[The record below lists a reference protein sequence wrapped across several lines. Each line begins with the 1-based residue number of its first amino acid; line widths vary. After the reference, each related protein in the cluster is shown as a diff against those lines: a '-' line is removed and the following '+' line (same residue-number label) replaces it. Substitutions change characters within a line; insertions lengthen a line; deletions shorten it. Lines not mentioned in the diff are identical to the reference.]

1 MILRPSGPRT
11 RSSQQPTILSLP
23 FNGAPRNTTLLYA
36 AETPRFNTPV
46 PTLNAPKPPR
56 SRQKIN
62 YSVPAP
68 LNVGGQKQ
76 STNREHPT
84 DIPTNNSTVPSAD
97 KTIQAH
103 ETYSP
108 PPERLQPSQSNPTPP
123 TGNDPIRETI
133 NKLTSGSSSG
143 VTVTSTTSHS
153 SSTDSSNSPPFAHP
167 KDFSDEFLEEI
178 DCLGEGAGGAVH
190 KVRDKRSG
198 AVYARKT
205 ITTRE
210 VAVKHVVRE
219 LSVISSTHHVNIVQC
234 YGVYMSPSS
243 SEVKIVMEDCEG
255 GSLEAVGK
263 KITERGAVVGEKIAG
278 RLAEGVSW
286 LFKKCSY
293 MLQLT
298 DQQRFQ
304 ILQGLAYL
312 HTKKTIHRD
321 IKPSNILLSREGVVK
336 LCDFGV
342 SGELVNSK
350 VGTFTGTFRYMAV
363 SHYLSSY
370 CLVFFNLNSLFLSRK
385 GS

>member
-11 RSSQQPTILSLP
+11 RSSQQPTVLSLP
-23 FNGAPRNTTLLYA
+23 YNGAPRNTTLLYSD
-36 AETPRFNTPV
+36 TPRFNTPV

-68 LNVGGQKQ
+68 LSVAPLNVGGSKL
-76 STNREHPT
+76 STSNPT
-84 DIPTNNSTVPSAD
+84 DSDNPTTTNSTVPSAD
-97 KTIQAH
+97 KTIQAN

-108 PPERLQPSQSNPTPP
+108 EARLQPSQSNPIPTS

-143 VTVTSTTSHS
+143 ATVTSASS
-153 SSTDSSNSPPFAHP
+153 YSSTADSSNSPSFVHP
-167 KDFSDEFLEEI
+167 KDFSDEVLEEM

-263 KITERGAVVGEKIAG
+263 KIKERGAVVGEKIAG

-286 LFKKCSY
+286 AFFKKLY
-293 MLQLT
+293 FYVANQLINNVS
-298 DQQRFQ
+298 RF
-304 ILQGLAYL
+304 
-312 HTKKTIHRD
+312 
-321 IKPSNILLSREGVVK
+321 
-336 LCDFGV
+336 
-342 SGELVNSK
+342 SK
-350 VGTFTGTFRYMAV
+350 VLLICTPKRLFIATSSLLISF
-363 SHYLSSY
+363 SHEKGSSN
-370 CLVFFNLNSLFLSRK
+370 CVTSAFLENSLILKSGPLQAR
-385 GS
+385 SSIWR

>member
-1 MILRPSGPRT
+1 MMLKPSGPRT
-11 RSSQQPTILSLP
+11 RTSSSHQPTILSLP
-23 FNGAPRNTTLLYA
+23 YNGAPRKDTLLSSD
-36 AETPRFNTPV
+36 TPRFNTPV

-68 LNVGGQKQ
+68 LNASVGGQKP
-76 STNREHPT
+76 STNNPT
-84 DIPTNNSTVPSAD
+84 DKSIKNSTVSSAAD
-97 KTIQAH
+97 KTIQPH

-108 PPERLQPSQSNPTPP
+108 EARLQPSHSNPIPR

-133 NKLTSGSSSG
+133 SKISIGTSGSSAG
-143 VTVTSTTSHS
+143 ATVTSITSCP

-167 KDFSDEFLEEI
+167 KDFSDEVLEEI

-198 AVYARKT
+198 FVYARKT

-263 KITERGAVVGEKIAG
+263 KIKERGAVVGEKIAG
-278 RLAEGVSW
+278 RLAEGVSCYV
-286 LFKKCSY
+286 LICCN
-293 MLQLT
+293 QLM
-298 DQQRFQ
+298 QQRF
-304 ILQGLAYL
+304 
-312 HTKKTIHRD
+312 
-321 IKPSNILLSREGVVK
+321 
-336 LCDFGV
+336 
-342 SGELVNSK
+342 
-350 VGTFTGTFRYMAV
+350 
-363 SHYLSSY
+363 
-370 CLVFFNLNSLFLSRK
+370 
-385 GS
+385 

>member
-11 RSSQQPTILSLP
+11 RSSQQPTMLSLP
-23 FNGAPRNTTLLYA
+23 ISNGAPRNTTLLYSD
-36 AETPRFNTPV
+36 TPRFNTPV

-56 SRQKIN
+56 SRHKIN

-68 LNVGGQKQ
+68 LNVVRQKP
-76 STNREHPT
+76 SSDSNTTT
-84 DIPTNNSTVPSAD
+84 DSSTNNSTVPSTD

-108 PPERLQPSQSNPTPP
+108 EAHLQPPQSTPIPPTG

-133 NKLTSGSSSG
+133 NKLSIGTSSSSSG
-143 VTVTSTTSHS
+143 NGPTATSATSYS
-153 SSTDSSNSPPFAHP
+153 SSADSSNSPSFAHP
-167 KDFSDEFLEEI
+167 KDFSDEVLEEI

-243 SEVKIVMEDCEG
+243 SEVKIVMEECEG

-263 KITERGAVVGEKIAG
+263 KIKERGAVVGEKIAG
-278 RLAEGVSW
+278 RLAEGVSCYVLIYCNQLINNASRFFKVLLICIPKR
-286 LFKKCSY
+286 LF
-293 MLQLT
+293 
-298 DQQRFQ
+298 
-304 ILQGLAYL
+304 IA
-312 HTKKTIHRD
+312 I
-321 IKPSNILLSREGVVK
+321 SNLPIS
-336 LCDFGV
+336 
-342 SGELVNSK
+342 
-350 VGTFTGTFRYMAV
+350 
-363 SHYLSSY
+363 
-370 CLVFFNLNSLFLSRK
+370 FFHEK
-385 GS
+385 GSSNCVTLAFLESSLILKSGPLRARSSIWR

>member
-23 FNGAPRNTTLLYA
+23 LNGAPRNTTLLYPDA
-36 AETPRFNTPV
+36 PRFNTPV

-68 LNVGGQKQ
+68 LNGQKP
-76 STNREHPT
+76 STNNAT
-84 DIPTNNSTVPSAD
+84 DNSTNNSTVPSAD

-108 PPERLQPSQSNPTPP
+108 EARLQPPQSNPILH

-133 NKLTSGSSSG
+133 NKLTSGSSG
-143 VTVTSTTSHS
+143 ATVTSATPS
-153 SSTDSSNSPPFAHP
+153 SSTDSSNSPSFAHP
-167 KDFSDEFLEEI
+167 KDFSDEVLEEI

-219 LSVISSTHHVNIVQC
+219 VSVISSTHHVNIVQC

-243 SEVKIVMEDCEG
+243 SEVKIVMEECEG

-263 KITERGAVVGEKIAG
+263 KIKERGAVVGEKIAG

-286 LFKKCSY
+286 FFLICCNQLINNAASRFFKV
-293 MLQLT
+293 
-298 DQQRFQ
+298 
-304 ILQGLAYL
+304 
-312 HTKKTIHRD
+312 
-321 IKPSNILLSREGVVK
+321 LLICTLKRPFIATLNLPIS
-336 LCDFGV
+336 F
-342 SGELVNSK
+342 
-350 VGTFTGTFRYMAV
+350 
-363 SHYLSSY
+363 SH
-370 CLVFFNLNSLFLSRK
+370 VK
-385 GS
+385 GSSNCVTSAFLESSLILKSGPLRARSSIWR

>member
-11 RSSQQPTILSLP
+11 RSSGSQQPTILSLP
-23 FNGAPRNTTLLYA
+23 FNGTPRNATLLYND
-36 AETPRFNTPV
+36 TPRFNTPV

-68 LNVGGQKQ
+68 LNAGGQNL
-76 STNREHPT
+76 STNRE
-84 DIPTNNSTVPSAD
+84 IPADNSTNVPSAD

-108 PPERLQPSQSNPTPP
+108 QPLQPSQSNPMPP
-123 TGNDPIRETI
+123 TGTGNDPIRETI
-133 NKLTSGSSSG
+133 NKLTSGSSSCA
-143 VTVTSTTSHS
+143 TVTSSTSYS
-153 SSTDSSNSPPFAHP
+153 SSTNSSSSSPSFTHP
-167 KDFSDEFLEEI
+167 KYFSDEVFEEI
-178 DCLGEGAGGAVH
+178 VCLGEGAGGAVH

-286 LFKKCSY
+286 LFLFYYKKVSY
-293 MLQLT
+293 MFTT
-298 DQQRFQ
+298 DERRF
-304 ILQGLAYL
+304 
-312 HTKKTIHRD
+312 
-321 IKPSNILLSREGVVK
+321 
-336 LCDFGV
+336 
-342 SGELVNSK
+342 
-350 VGTFTGTFRYMAV
+350 
-363 SHYLSSY
+363 
-370 CLVFFNLNSLFLSRK
+370 
-385 GS
+385 

>member
-1 MILRPSGPRT
+1 MLLKPSGPRT

-23 FNGAPRNTTLLYA
+23 YNGAPRNTTLLYSD
-36 AETPRFNTPV
+36 TPRFNTPV

-68 LNVGGQKQ
+68 LNVAPLNAGGQKL
-76 STNREHPT
+76 STTNPT
-84 DIPTNNSTVPSAD
+84 DPDNLTTTKSTVPSTD

-108 PPERLQPSQSNPTPP
+108 EARLQPSQSNLIPP
-123 TGNDPIRETI
+123 TSGNDPIRETI

-143 VTVTSTTSHS
+143 ATVTSASSYSSTT
-153 SSTDSSNSPPFAHP
+153 TDSSSSPSFAHP
-167 KDFSDEFLEEI
+167 KDYSDEVLEEL

-210 VAVKHVVRE
+210 VTVKHVVRE

-243 SEVKIVMEDCEG
+243 SEVKIVMENCEG

-263 KITERGAVVGEKIAG
+263 KIKERGAVVGEKIAG
-278 RLAEGVSW
+278 RLAEGVSL
-286 LFKKCSY
+286 LFFYKMFLYVANK
-293 MLQLT
+293 LT
-298 DQQRFQ
+298 NQQRF
-304 ILQGLAYL
+304 
-312 HTKKTIHRD
+312 
-321 IKPSNILLSREGVVK
+321 
-336 LCDFGV
+336 
-342 SGELVNSK
+342 
-350 VGTFTGTFRYMAV
+350 
-363 SHYLSSY
+363 
-370 CLVFFNLNSLFLSRK
+370 
-385 GS
+385 

>member
-1 MILRPSGPRT
+1 MMLKPIGPRT
-11 RSSQQPTILSLP
+11 RSQQPTSLSLP
-23 FNGAPRNTTLLYA
+23 YNGAPRNTTLYA
-36 AETPRFNTPV
+36 DTPRFNTPV

-56 SRQKIN
+56 NRQKIN

-68 LNVGGQKQ
+68 LNAGGRRL
-76 STNREHPT
+76 STNRE
-84 DIPTNNSTVPSAD
+84 IPSDNSTNNSKSAVPSAD
-97 KTIQAH
+97 KTIQPH

-108 PPERLQPSQSNPTPP
+108 ERLKPSQSNPIPP

-133 NKLTSGSSSG
+133 NKLTSASSTG
-143 VTVTSTTSHS
+143 TTATSTTSYPS
-153 SSTDSSNSPPFAHP
+153 SSTDSSNPPSFAHP

-263 KITERGAVVGEKIAG
+263 KITEIGAVVGEKIAG
-278 RLAEGVSW
+278 RLAEGVSCG
-286 LFKKCSY
+286 LFLF

-298 DQQRFQ
+298 DQ
-304 ILQGLAYL
+304 
-312 HTKKTIHRD
+312 
-321 IKPSNILLSREGVVK
+321 
-336 LCDFGV
+336 
-342 SGELVNSK
+342 
-350 VGTFTGTFRYMAV
+350 
-363 SHYLSSY
+363 
-370 CLVFFNLNSLFLSRK
+370 
-385 GS
+385 

>member
-23 FNGAPRNTTLLYA
+23 VNGAPRSTSLLYS
-36 AETPRFNTPV
+36 EPPRFNTPV

-76 STNREHPT
+76 ATNDPT
-84 DIPTNNSTVPSAD
+84 DNSANNSTVPSAD

-108 PPERLQPSQSNPTPP
+108 EARLQPSQSNPIPP

-143 VTVTSTTSHS
+143 ATVTSATSRS
-153 SSTDSSNSPPFAHP
+153 SSTDSSNSPSFAHP
-167 KDFSDEFLEEI
+167 KDFSDDVLEEI

-198 AVYARKT
+198 VVYARKT

-263 KITERGAVVGEKIAG
+263 KIKERGAVVGEKIAG

-286 LFKKCSY
+286 LFHIYSY
-293 MLQLT
+293 SNWSTTFLDSSRSCLSAHQKDHSSRYQTFQYPSFTRRSRQIVWLW
-298 DQQRFQ
+298 RFWR
-304 ILQGLAYL
+304 A
-312 HTKKTIHRD
+312 RW
-321 IKPSNILLSREGVVK
+321 
-336 LCDFGV
+336 F
-342 SGELVNSK
+342 
-350 VGTFTGTFRYMAV
+350 
-363 SHYLSSY
+363 
-370 CLVFFNLNSLFLSRK
+370 
-385 GS
+385 

>member
-11 RSSQQPTILSLP
+11 RSSQQPTVLSLP
-23 FNGAPRNTTLLYA
+23 YNGAPRNTTLLYA
-36 AETPRFNTPV
+36 DTPRFNTPV

-68 LNVGGQKQ
+68 LNVGGQKL
-76 STNREHPT
+76 STNRDKPA
-84 DIPTNNSTVPSAD
+84 DDSINDSTVPSAD

-103 ETYSP
+103 ETYSS
-108 PPERLQPSQSNPTPP
+108 ERLEPSQSNPILP

-133 NKLTSGSSSG
+133 NKLTTSNPSSIDSSS
-143 VTVTSTTSHS
+143 
-153 SSTDSSNSPPFAHP
+153 SPPFAHP
-167 KDFSDEFLEEI
+167 KDFSDEVFEEI
-178 DCLGEGAGGAVH
+178 GCLGEGAGGAVH

-286 LFKKCSY
+286 LF
-293 MLQLT
+293 
-298 DQQRFQ
+298 F
-304 ILQGLAYL
+304 
-312 HTKKTIHRD
+312 IHVL
-321 IKPSNILLSREGVVK
+321 ICCN
-336 LCDFGV
+336 
-342 SGELVNSK
+342 
-350 VGTFTGTFRYMAV
+350 
-363 SHYLSSY
+363 
-370 CLVFFNLNSLFLSRK
+370 
-385 GS
+385 

>member
-23 FNGAPRNTTLLYA
+23 FTNGAPRNTTLLYA
-36 AETPRFNTPV
+36 DTPRFNTPV

-84 DIPTNNSTVPSAD
+84 DNPKNNSMVPAAD
-97 KTIQAH
+97 KTIQAN

-108 PPERLQPSQSNPTPP
+108 EHLQPSQSNPMPP

-153 SSTDSSNSPPFAHP
+153 SSTDSPPFAHP
-167 KDFSDEFLEEI
+167 KDFSDEVLEEI

-255 GSLEAVGK
+255 GSLEAVGQ

-293 MLQLT
+293 M
-298 DQQRFQ
+298 RC
-304 ILQGLAYL
+304 
-312 HTKKTIHRD
+312 
-321 IKPSNILLSREGVVK
+321 N
-336 LCDFGV
+336 
-342 SGELVNSK
+342 
-350 VGTFTGTFRYMAV
+350 
-363 SHYLSSY
+363 
-370 CLVFFNLNSLFLSRK
+370 
-385 GS
+385 

>member
-11 RSSQQPTILSLP
+11 KSSQQPTVLSLP
-23 FNGAPRNTTLLYA
+23 YNGTPRNTTLLYA
-36 AETPRFNTPV
+36 DTPRFNTPV

-76 STNREHPT
+76 STNLENPT
-84 DIPTNNSTVPSAD
+84 DNSTNNSTVPSAD

-108 PPERLQPSQSNPTPP
+108 ERVQPSQSNPMPLS
-123 TGNDPIRETI
+123 GNDSIRDTI
-133 NKLTSGSSSG
+133 NKLTSGSSG
-143 VTVTSTTSHS
+143 GTVPSTRAHS
-153 SSTDSSNSPPFAHP
+153 SSTHSSNSPSFVHP
-167 KDFSDEFLEEI
+167 KDFSDEVFEEL

-286 LFKKCSY
+286 PFFICSY

-298 DQQRFQ
+298 DQQRFLDSSRSCLSAHQ
-304 ILQGLAYL
+304 EDY
-312 HTKKTIHRD
+312 
-321 IKPSNILLSREGVVK
+321 PS
-336 LCDFGV
+336 
-342 SGELVNSK
+342 
-350 VGTFTGTFRYMAV
+350 
-363 SHYLSSY
+363 
-370 CLVFFNLNSLFLSRK
+370 
-385 GS
+385 